1 MQLLNVSR
9 ILKNTPSGG
18 ELPSVKQFIKRTFL
32 IAWPSTLE
40 SFLISLVSLVD
51 IIMVSTLGTSAIASV
66 GLTTQP
72 KFIGLAVFLSLNVAV
87 SALVARR
94 YGEKDQE
101 RANRILGQA
110 LVLTLGLTAII
121 SVLCVAFADPILH
134 LAGSAP
140 DTHEDAV
147 AYFRIIMGGMVFNV
161 LTMLVNAAQR
171 GVGNTKIAMRT
182 NMVSNAVNVVF
193 DYLLIGGHFGF
204 PKLGVA
210 GAAVAT
216 VLGTVCAFI
225 MCLFSL
231 MKKGM
236 FLDLRKIL
244 RSWRFDKKTLG
255 SIFNIGS
262 STFVEQIFL
271 RVGFLTYAIIVANLG
286 TVAFAAH
293 QVGMNIMTI
302 SFSFGDGLS
311 AAAVALIGQSLGEKR
326 PDKAK
331 IYGSV
336 CQRFG
341 LTCALCL
348 SPIYLIFG
356 RNIFSW
362 FSSDEQILAYG
373 AMIMTIMTFVVFLQ
387 ISQVI
392 YSGCLRGAG
401 DTRYTAFVSL
411 ISVAIIRPLSGYLL
425 CYPMGLGLLGAWLGL
440 LFDQFMRF
448 VMTAV
453 RFVHGHWRHIHI

>member
-1 MQLLNVSR
+1 M
-9 ILKNTPSGG
+9 
-18 ELPSVKQFIKRTFL
+18 
-32 IAWPSTLE
+32 
-40 SFLISLVSLVD
+40 
-51 IIMVSTLGTSAIASV
+51 
-66 GLTTQP
+66 
-72 KFIGLAVFLSLNVAV
+72 
-87 SALVARR
+87 
-94 YGEKDQE
+94 
-101 RANRILGQA
+101 
-110 LVLTLGLTAII
+110 GLTAII

-373 AMIMTIMTFVVFLQ
+373 AMIMTILTFVVFLQ

-453 RFVHGHWRHIHI
+453 RFVHGHWMHIHI

>member
-9 ILKNTPSGG
+9 ILKNTPSEG

-171 GVGNTKIAMRT
+171 GVGNTKIA
-182 NMVSNAVNVVF
+182 NAVNVVF

-362 FSSDEQILAYG
+362 FSSDGQILAYG

-453 RFVHGHWRHIHI
+453 RFVHGHWMHIHI

>member
-1 MQLLNVSR
+1 M
-9 ILKNTPSGG
+9 
-18 ELPSVKQFIKRTFL
+18 
-32 IAWPSTLE
+32 
-40 SFLISLVSLVD
+40 
-51 IIMVSTLGTSAIASV
+51 
-66 GLTTQP
+66 
-72 KFIGLAVFLSLNVAV
+72 
-87 SALVARR
+87 
-94 YGEKDQE
+94 
-101 RANRILGQA
+101 
-110 LVLTLGLTAII
+110 LTLGLTAII

-161 LTMLVNAAQR
+161 LTMPVNAAQR

-356 RNIFSW
+356 KRKYIFLVLVGW
-362 FSSDEQILAYG
+362 TDFGLWRDDYDHYDICCIFADFSGNLFRLPARCRGY
-373 AMIMTIMTFVVFLQ
+373 ALYCVC
-387 ISQVI
+387 ISHLGI
-392 YSGCLRGAG
+392 
-401 DTRYTAFVSL
+401 
-411 ISVAIIRPLSGYLL
+411 AIIRPLSGYRS

-453 RFVHGHWRHIHI
+453 RFVHGHWMHIHI